1 MLRCLLHALHALFT
15 GSLFPPKEIYQSNKL
30 FSWHPVNPSAE
41 GCWTSDFPDVSGTKM
56 YHLHKDVSSTRFLW
70 WKISSPQCG
79 NNALLEKF
87 YMFWIAILNSSYLWD
102 TKTKHLLKHTDP
114 DSKITNWVKT
124 IRGIY
129 PK

>member
-1 MLRCLLHALHALFT
+1 MHFMRCSLGHSFLPRKYIRVTNCFHGTLLILQLRDAGLQIFQEH
-15 GSLFPPKEIYQSNKL
+15 
-30 FSWHPVNPSAE
+30 
-41 GCWTSDFPDVSGTKM
+41 M
-56 YHLHKDVSSTRFLW
+56 HKDVSSTRFLW